1 MFKLDLVV
9 LVLPIRVVQLELVF
23 VEPVEP
29 PHTLDLVT
37 YPQEVA
43 VVWEI
48 MEVLQ
53 EVIHQTVEHLVD
65 LVVEEVPSDQV
76 VVVVMILL

>member
-1 MFKLDLVV
+1 MV
-9 LVLPIRVVQLELVF
+9 LVFRIRVVQLELVF

-29 PHTLDLVT
+29 PHTSDLVT

-53 EVIHQTVEHLVD
+53 EEMHQTVEHLVV
-65 LVVEEVPSDQV
+65 LVVEVVPSDQV
-76 VVVVMILL
+76 VVLETNLQ

>member
-1 MFKLDLVV
+1 MFL
-9 LVLPIRVVQLELVF
+9 IRVVQLELVN
-23 VEPVEP
+23 VEPVEL

-37 YPQEVA
+37 YPQGVA

-53 EVIHQTVEHLVD
+53 DHSHQTVEHLVD
-65 LVVEEVPSDQV
+65 LVVEVVPSDQV

>member
-1 MFKLDLVV
+1 MLVF
-9 LVLPIRVVQLELVF
+9 LIRVVQLELVL
-23 VEPVEP
+23 VEPVEL
-29 PHTLDLVT
+29 PHTLVLVT

-53 EVIHQTVEHLVD
+53 DHSHQTVEHLVD
-65 LVVEEVPSDQV
+65 LVVEVVPSDQV
-76 VVVVMILL
+76 VVLVMILL